1 MSNEITLAAI
11 VVAAI
16 VVIYLLRHVIA
27 LAFRLIILAALVLAG
42 YWVWQNRAELI
53 DAAEPY
59 LGGVGDSLRE
69 LDLQDLPGLSGDGN
83 EPEDADGLDI
93 LGVVEELVPP
103 EIRPDFDGSD
113 DPERP
118 GDPANPGQGR

>member
-1 MSNEITLAAI
+1 MSNEIVLVAV

-42 YWVWQNRAELI
+42 YWVWQNRADLI

-59 LGGVGDSLRE
+59 LGGLRD
-69 LDLQDLPGLSGDGN
+69 LDVSDLPGLSGDGN
-83 EPEDADGLDI
+83 EPEDADALDI
-93 LGVVEELVPP
+93 RGVVEELVPP
-103 EIRPDFDGSD
+103 EVRPDLDPSD
-113 DPERP
+113 DDPDRP
-118 GDPANPGQGR
+118 GDPAAPGPGR

>member
-27 LAFRLIILAALVLAG
+27 LAFRLIILAALVLAS
-42 YWVWQNRAELI
+42 YWVWQNRAELL
-53 DAAEPY
+53 DAADPY

-113 DPERP
+113 DPDRS
-118 GDPANPGQGR
+118 GDPADAEQGR

>member
-1 MSNEITLAAI
+1 MSNEIVLVAV

-42 YWVWQNRAELI
+42 YWVWQNRADLI

-59 LGGVGDSLRE
+59 LGGVGDRLRG
-69 LDLQDLPGLSGDGN
+69 LDLPGLSGNGN
-83 EPEDADGLDI
+83 EPEDGALDV
-93 LGVVEELVPP
+93 LGVVEEFAPT
-103 EIRPDFDGSD
+103 EIRPAFDGSD
-113 DPERP
+113 DPDRP
-118 GDPANPGQGR
+118 GDPADPGQGR